1 MKRYGIEVEA
11 SNRANLQADTLLGVQ
26 RILARVQGTCS
37 VLDHKTGREIA
48 WGNSDKCWREIRY
61 LRELPDLHPERIQ
74 WHYVKTPD
82 GRFLKF
88 VLDPNSRVGFYLTD
102 GKNGYDGG
110 VGIADK
116 WKSVPKN
123 EVPLGIK
130 RKLNRG

>member
-1 MKRYGIEVEA
+1 MKRYKIEVAA
-11 SNRANLQADTLLGVQ
+11 SNRAVLQAETLLGVQ

-37 VLDHKTGREIA
+37 VLDRKTGREIA

-61 LRELPDLHPERIQ
+61 LRELEVVHPERIQ

-88 VLDPNSRVGFYLTD
+88 VQDPSSRVGFYLTD

-116 WKSVPKN
+116 WKSVPKD